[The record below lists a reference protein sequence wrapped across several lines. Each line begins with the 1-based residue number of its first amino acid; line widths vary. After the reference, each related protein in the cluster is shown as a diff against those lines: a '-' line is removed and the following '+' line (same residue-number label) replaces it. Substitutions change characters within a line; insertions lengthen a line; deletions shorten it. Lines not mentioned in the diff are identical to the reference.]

1 MDETLWPARNVAEY
15 AYCPR
20 LFYYMEVE
28 GIHVPSEDT
37 EQGNRVHRRVHKP
50 SHDKPAIEERPDG
63 SEVPDPTRTVRGLT
77 LTSNALQLTA
87 TMDLVEVDGT
97 TAVPVEYRKGRPRR
111 KSTHL
116 APRDGNVPH
125 LAERDEYDENGDAA
139 FEPWPTDRIQAALQ
153 AILLTEAGYE
163 VPEIAIY
170 YAAEKRRLTV
180 PFDDA
185 LRNEALATLDAAKR
199 AADGPRPLP
208 LLNDPRCARCSLLPV
223 CLPDEVHQQRGDCAP
238 SLPSTRRLWPPRDEG
253 LHLVSQHGG
262 TRIGVRGAAM
272 TISDENGAKV
282 RDVPLANLESLTLL
296 GGVQIST
303 QALTLL
309 AERGV
314 PIAFLSAAGRL
325 TALVDPLDSV
335 SAETRRAQV
344 RRFDQPAVC
353 LELSRTLVVA
363 KIANQRTLL
372 MRNHA
377 ALPARVAE
385 AMAEE
390 ARRAAKAESI
400 DSLRGHEGQAA
411 ALYFA
416 NFAGMIKSEL
426 AAEFDANGR
435 QRRPPPDPVN
445 ACLSFA
451 YSMLTHE
458 CTAALRTARLEPSI
472 GAYHV
477 SRPGRPALALDLM
490 EPFRPLVAD
499 SIAITAFNRGELQ
512 AGHFFRTSAGAMF
525 TEDGRKAF
533 FGVYGR
539 RMDEEVTHPVF
550 DYKLSYRRMLMLHAK
565 MIAAWLVGE
574 VPTLAFLTTR

>member
-1 MDETLWPARNVAEY
+1 MDESLWPARNIAEY

-37 EQGNRVHRRVHKP
+37 EQGNRVHRRVDKP
-50 SHDKPAIEERPDG
+50 SRDPPRGETLPDG
-63 SEVPDPTRTVRGLT
+63 SEKPDPGRTVRSLT
-77 LTSNALQLTA
+77 LTSPSLELTA
-87 TMDLVEVDGT
+87 TMDLVEIDGM

-111 KSTHL
+111 VY
-116 APRDGNVPH
+116 A
-125 LAERDEYDENGDAA
+125 NGDDGESAADA
-139 FEPWPTDRIQAALQ
+139 FEPWPTDRVQAALQ
-153 AILLTEAGYE
+153 AILLVEAGYE

-170 YAAEKRRLTV
+170 YAAEKRRVTV

-185 LRNEALATLDAAKR
+185 LRAEALATLAAAKETAR
-199 AADGPRPLP
+199 GPRPLP
-208 LLNDPRCARCSLLPV
+208 LLNDPRCPRCSLLPI

-238 SLPSTRRLWPPRDEG
+238 SLPATRRLWPPRDEG
-253 LHLVSQHGG
+253 IHLVSQHGG

-272 TISDENGAKV
+272 QISDENGAKT

-309 AERGV
+309 SERGV

-335 SAETRRAQV
+335 SADTRRAQV
-344 RRFDQPAVC
+344 HRFDQPAAC
-353 LELSRTLVVA
+353 LELARALIVA

-372 MRNHA
+372 MRNHSG
-377 ALPARVAE
+377 LPDRAAE
-385 AMAEE
+385 ALAEE
-390 ARRAAKAESI
+390 GRRAAKAQSI
-400 DSLRGHEGQAA
+400 ESLRGHEGQAA
-411 ALYFA
+411 AIYFE
-416 NFAGMIKSEL
+416 NFAGMIKSEV

-445 ACLSFA
+445 ACLSFG

-477 SRPGRPALALDLM
+477 SRPGRPALSLDLM
-490 EPFRPLVAD
+490 EPFRPLLAD
-499 SIAITAFNRGELQ
+499 SIAITAFNRGEL
-512 AGHFFRTSAGAMF
+512 
-525 TEDGRKAF
+525 
-533 FGVYGR
+533 
-539 RMDEEVTHPVF
+539 
-550 DYKLSYRRMLMLHAK
+550 
-565 MIAAWLVGE
+565 
-574 VPTLAFLTTR
+574 

>member
-1 MDETLWPARNVAEY
+1 MDESLWPARNIAEY

-28 GIHVPSEDT
+28 GIHVASADT
-37 EQGNRVHRRVHKP
+37 EQGNRVHRRVDKP
-50 SHDKPAIEERPDG
+50 SQERPDG
-63 SEVPDPTRTVRGLT
+63 SEKPDPTRTMRSLT
-77 LTSNALQLTA
+77 LTSAALQLTA
-87 TMDLVEVDGT
+87 TMDLVEIDGL

-111 KSTHL
+111 VCTHL
-116 APRDGNVPH
+116 APRDAVH
-125 LAERDEYDENGDAA
+125 RAERDTYDSSGGDDDSAVETV
-139 FEPWPTDRIQAALQ
+139 EPWPTDRVQAALQ
-153 AILLTEAGYE
+153 AILLVEAGYE

-170 YAAEKRRLTV
+170 YAAEKRRVVV
-180 PFDDA
+180 PFDEA
-185 LRNEALATLDAAKR
+185 LRSEALATLEAAKQ
-199 AADGPRPLP
+199 AARGPRPLP
-208 LLNDPRCARCSLLPV
+208 LLNDPRCPRCSLLPV

-238 SLPSTRRLWPPRDEG
+238 TLPAARRLWPPRDEG

-272 TISDENGAKV
+272 QISDENGAKT

-303 QALTLL
+303 QAITLL
-309 AERGV
+309 SERGV
-314 PIAFLSAAGRL
+314 PIAFLSAGGRL

-344 RRFDQPAVC
+344 HKFDQPESC
-353 LELSRTLVVA
+353 LELARAVVVA
-363 KIANQRTLL
+363 KIANQRKLL

-377 ALPARVAE
+377 ALPGRVAE
-385 AMAEE
+385 ALAEE
-390 ARRAAKAESI
+390 GRRAAQAASI

-416 NFAGMIKSEL
+416 NFAGMLKSEV

-445 ACLSFA
+445 ACLSFG

-458 CTAALRTARLEPSI
+458 CTAALRTGRLEPSI

-477 SRPGRPALALDLM
+477 SRPGRPALSLDLM
-490 EPFRPLVAD
+490 EPFRPLIAD

-512 AGHFFRTSAGAMF
+512 PGHFLRTSAGAMF

-550 DYKLSYRRMLMLHAK
+550 DYKLSYRRMLMLHAR

>member
-1 MDETLWPARNVAEY
+1 MP
-15 AYCPR
+15 
-20 LFYYMEVE
+20 
-28 GIHVPSEDT
+28 
-37 EQGNRVHRRVHKP
+37 GNRRP
-50 SHDKPAIEERPDG
+50 SNP
-63 SEVPDPTRTVRGLT
+63 
-77 LTSNALQLTA
+77 
-87 TMDLVEVDGT
+87 
-97 TAVPVEYRKGRPRR
+97 GRPI
-111 KSTHL
+111 
-116 APRDGNVPH
+116 AV
-125 LAERDEYDENGDAA
+125 
-139 FEPWPTDRIQAALQ
+139 QAALQ
-153 AILLTEAGYE
+153 AILLVEAGYE

-170 YAAEKRRLTV
+170 YAAEKRRV
-180 PFDDA
+180 RRA
-185 LRNEALATLDAAKR
+185 LRRCPPREALATLEAAKQ
-199 AADGPRPLP
+199 AARGPRPLP
-208 LLNDPRCARCSLLPV
+208 LLNDPRCPRCSLLPI
-223 CLPDEVHQQRGDCAP
+223 CLPDEVHQQRGDGPPA
-238 SLPSTRRLWPPRDEG
+238 LPATRRLWPPRDEG
-253 LHLVSQHGG
+253 LHLVAQRRG

-272 TISDENGAKV
+272 TVSDESGAKTH
-282 RDVPLANLESLTLL
+282 DVPLANLESLSLL

-303 QALTLL
+303 QAITLL
-309 AERGV
+309 SERGV

-344 RRFDQPAVC
+344 RRFDQPESC
-353 LELSRTLVVA
+353 LELARAVVVA
-363 KIANQRTLL
+363 KIGNQRKLL

-377 ALPARVAE
+377 ALPPRIAE

-390 ARRAAKAESI
+390 ARRAALAESI

-411 ALYFA
+411 ALYFDH
-416 NFAGMIKSEL
+416 FAGMLKSEL
-426 AAEFDANGR
+426 AGEFDANGR

-512 AGHFFRTSAGAMF
+512 PGHFLRTAAGAMF
-525 TEDGRKAF
+525 TDDGRKAF

-550 DYKLSYRRMLMLHAK
+550 AYKLSYRRMLILHAR
-565 MIAAWLVGE
+565 MIAAWLNSE

>member
-1 MDETLWPARNVAEY
+1 MDESLWPARNVAEY

-20 LFYYMEVE
+20 LFYFMEVE

-37 EQGNRVHRRVHKP
+37 EQGNRVHRRVDKP
-50 SHDKPAIEERPDG
+50 SQEALPDG
-63 SEVPDPTRTVRGLT
+63 SIRPDPNRTVRSMT
-77 LTSNALQLTA
+77 LTSHELQLTA
-87 TMDLVEVDGT
+87 TMDLVEIDGL

-111 KSTHL
+111 S
-116 APRDGNVPH
+116 AAEEDRDAGQP
-125 LAERDEYDENGDAA
+125 AA
-139 FEPWPTDRIQAALQ
+139 VEPWPTDRVQAALQ
-153 AILLTEAGYE
+153 AILLVEAGYE

-170 YAAEKRRLTV
+170 YAAEKRRVVV
-180 PFDDA
+180 PFDNA
-185 LRNEALATLDAAKR
+185 LRAEALATLQAAKQ
-199 AADGPRPLP
+199 AAGGPRPLP
-208 LLNDPRCARCSLLPV
+208 LLNDPRCPRCSLLPI
-223 CLPDEVHQQRGDCAP
+223 CLPDEVHQQRGDGPPA
-238 SLPSTRRLWPPRDEG
+238 LPATRRLWPPRDEG
-253 LHLVSQHGG
+253 LHLVAQRRG

-272 TISDENGAKV
+272 TVSDESGAKTH
-282 RDVPLANLESLTLL
+282 DVPLANLESLSLL

-303 QALTLL
+303 QAITLL
-309 AERGV
+309 SERGV

-344 RRFDQPAVC
+344 RRFDQPESC
-353 LELSRTLVVA
+353 LELARAVVVA
-363 KIANQRTLL
+363 KIGNQRKLL

-377 ALPARVAE
+377 ALPPRIAE

-390 ARRAAKAESI
+390 ARRAALAESI

-411 ALYFA
+411 ALYFDH
-416 NFAGMIKSEL
+416 FAGMLKSEL
-426 AAEFDANGR
+426 AGEFDANGR

-512 AGHFFRTSAGAMF
+512 PGHFLRTAAGAMF
-525 TEDGRKAF
+525 TDDGRKAF

-550 DYKLSYRRMLMLHAK
+550 DYKLSYRRMLILHAR
-565 MIAAWLVGE
+565 MIAAWLNNE

>member
-1 MDETLWPARNVAEY
+1 VAEY

-20 LFYYMEVE
+20 LFYFMEVE

-37 EQGNRVHRRVHKP
+37 EQGNRVHRRVDKP
-50 SHDKPAIEERPDG
+50 SQEALPDG
-63 SEVPDPTRTVRGLT
+63 SERPDPSRTVRSMT
-77 LTSNALQLTA
+77 LASHELQLTA
-87 TMDLVEVDGT
+87 TMDLVEIDGL

-111 KSTHL
+111 T
-116 APRDGNVPH
+116 A
-125 LAERDEYDENGDAA
+125 AENGPDEEPSATV
-139 FEPWPTDRIQAALQ
+139 EPWPTDRVQAALQ
-153 AILLTEAGYE
+153 ALLLVEAGYE

-170 YAAEKRRLTV
+170 YAAEKRRVVV
-180 PFDDA
+180 PFDNA
-185 LRNEALATLDAAKR
+185 LRAEALATLEAAKQ
-199 AADGPRPLP
+199 AARGPRPLP
-208 LLNDPRCARCSLLPV
+208 LLNDPRCPRCSLLPI
-223 CLPDEVHQQRGDCAP
+223 CLPDEVHQQRGDGPPA
-238 SLPSTRRLWPPRDEG
+238 LPATRRLWPPRDEG
-253 LHLVSQHGG
+253 LHLVAQRRG

-272 TISDENGAKV
+272 TVSDDSGVKPH
-282 RDVPLANLESLTLL
+282 DVPLANLESLSLL

-303 QALTLL
+303 QAITLL
-309 AERGV
+309 SERGV
-314 PIAFLSAAGRL
+314 PTAFLSAAGRL

-344 RRFDQPAVC
+344 RKFDQPPFC
-353 LELSRTLVVA
+353 LELARAVVVA
-363 KIANQRTLL
+363 KIGNQRKLL

-377 ALPARVAE
+377 ALPPRIAE

-390 ARRAAKAESI
+390 ARRAAQAENI

-411 ALYFA
+411 ALYFDH
-416 NFAGMIKSEL
+416 FAGMLKSEL
-426 AAEFDANGR
+426 AGEFDANGR

-451 YSMLTHE
+451 YSMLTNE

-512 AGHFFRTSAGAMF
+512 PGHFLRTAAGAMF
-525 TEDGRKAF
+525 TDDGRKAF

-550 DYKLSYRRMLMLHAK
+550 GYKLSYRRMLILHAR
-565 MIAAWLVGE
+565 MIAAWLNSE